1 MYLLE
6 QRLKKSKASYYEL
19 AKKYHPDTIA
29 EEDKDHVKDKFKE
42 ITEAYSILGDAGQ
55 REKYDR
61 LIFGDSA
68 SSDFQ
73 NQDAYDYWKER
84 DPEGYKKRRSADQQQ
99 QDRINERLKNA
110 KSYEEFFDRYE
121 HHRDKNQARENLMR
135 GEGFQELNKKYGTK
149 YDYYE
154 DANEEHQDKYIRYRE
169 RFYENYWDTKDNAAY
184 YSQSAST
191 RAWLTLKKIFKSKSL
206 ESLEYVQGHSYYDN
220 KYTKEDFSNSNTH
233 HQTKLTNKEK
243 IEKQSQ

>member
-84 DPEGYKKRRSADQQQ
+84 DPE
-99 QDRINERLKNA
+99 ET
-110 KSYEEFFDRYE
+110 
-121 HHRDKNQARENLMR
+121 KNQARENLMR

-206 ESLEYVQGHSYYDN
+206 EPLEYVQGHSYYDN
-220 KYTKEDFSNSNTH
+220 KYTKEDFANPNTNP
-233 HQTKLTNKEK
+233 QTQESDNNKKESK
-243 IEKQSQ
+243 

>member
-84 DPEGYKKRRSADQQQ
+84 DPE
-99 QDRINERLKNA
+99 ET
-110 KSYEEFFDRYE
+110 
-121 HHRDKNQARENLMR
+121 KNQARENLMR